1 MNSAAMCAPRL
12 ARAKL
17 SASGP
22 RTLLEEFSYADVS
35 LNPGVMSS
43 LAQAQFEQTQA
54 VMLGMNEDSLL
65 KPWRLRAGLPA
76 PGPEMG
82 GWYDVEV
89 SSDTDKSFT
98 RRLSGHLENGKASV
112 TDPAIGASV

>member
-54 VMLGMNEDSLL
+54 VMLATDQMFFLTSLAFVVAAIAVWLSPKPNIAGMSMG
-65 KPWRLRAGLPA
+65 AG
-76 PGPEMG
+76 G
-82 GWYDVEV
+82 G
-89 SSDTDKSFT
+89 
-98 RRLSGHLENGKASV
+98 H
-112 TDPAIGASV
+112 